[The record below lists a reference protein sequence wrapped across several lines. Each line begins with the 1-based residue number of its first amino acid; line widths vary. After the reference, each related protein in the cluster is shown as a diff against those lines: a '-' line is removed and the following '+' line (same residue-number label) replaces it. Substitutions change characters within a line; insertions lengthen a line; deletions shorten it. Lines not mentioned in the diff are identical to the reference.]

1 MIAPPGTPPPA
12 KKTLWDEAPVVAS
25 GELGAGDLGDLGGA
39 AEFAGHDDEGV
50 VEEAAVVEVVE
61 EGGHGA
67 VHRGEEVVFQVG
79 EGGFVGVPGFVVAEV
94 DLHEADAG
102 FDELAGHEEGP
113 AEGVAT
119 VAVEGFGIG
128 FHHVERGL
136 GLGVGEHRDSHLAV
150 AVEAGVFG
158 GLFEEFALGLEFA
171 EEAEAVA
178 EAFFGEA
185 FGEGEVGGLE
195 DELVGESALAV
206 MEVVFGKCAVAFGV
220 VGAASRKKGLRWE
233 PMRPAN
239 CPGITRPVLW
249 TILSGS
255 WMTGGRLLR
264 GRRASLATAVIEGQS
279 ESLGLLGLKPTG
291 MGSGR

>member
-1 MIAPPGTPPPA
+1 M
-12 KKTLWDEAPVVAS
+12 
-25 GELGAGDLGDLGGA
+25 
-39 AEFAGHDDEGV
+39 
-50 VEEAAVVEVVE
+50 
-61 EGGHGA
+61 
-67 VHRGEEVVFQVG
+67 
-79 EGGFVGVPGFVVAEV
+79 GVPGFVVAEV

-220 VGAASRKKGLRWE
+220 VGGGFEEEGVALGTHEAGELPGDHAAGVVDDFIGELDDGREVVAGAEGFVGDGGDRGPVGVFGFAGVE
-233 PMRPAN
+233 ADGHGVRP
-239 CPGITRPVLW
+239 
-249 TILSGS
+249 LS
-255 WMTGGRLLR
+255 M
-264 GRRASLATAVIEGQS
+264 V
-279 ESLGLLGLKPTG
+279 
-291 MGSGR
+291 M